1 MAAKNRTYFDFKQNP
16 ENPGT
21 CYFGGFVRL
30 FGGFRPTR
38 VFFTHIETFVIAG
51 EGLQIFT

>member
-21 CYFGGFVRL
+21 CNFGGFVRL